1 MVRGNFTL
9 EQPWRQDVTS
19 QQDDKA
25 SEQNKYIIALAS
37 THGALQPGKS
47 LGLTV
52 AKNCLDSENGCKRFG
67 GHILWASAV
76 VTGDVCDKRQRIRT
90 TTSGYT
96 YTDSEVLKC
105 SDKLILP
112 GLITLNRMPNRTR
125 IHVEKHSCKT
135 QTERITRKDVPKRSW
150 GKPATLSRSVES
162 SIGVTSPMLS
172 LVARQA
178 VGASVLFWFFFLIL
192 LWFAD
197 DNKCC
202 QKRLDYI
209 DICWC
214 QSDVRC

>member
-1 MVRGNFTL
+1 M
-9 EQPWRQDVTS
+9 TS

-125 IHVEKHSCKT
+125 MHVKKAFIQNSDRTKNKKRRPKSFLREACDT
-135 QTERITRKDVPKRSW
+135 Q
-150 GKPATLSRSVES
+150 
-162 SIGVTSPMLS
+162 
-172 LVARQA
+172 
-178 VGASVLFWFFFLIL
+178 
-192 LWFAD
+192 
-197 DNKCC
+197 
-202 QKRLDYI
+202 QKR
-209 DICWC
+209 
-214 QSDVRC
+214 RE

>member
-1 MVRGNFTL
+1 MGERGNFTL
-9 EQPWRQDVTS
+9 EQPWRQDLTS

-76 VTGDVCDKRQRIRT
+76 VTGDVCDIRQRIRT

-105 SDKLILP
+105 PDKLILP
-112 GLITLNRMPNRTR
+112 GLITLNRIPNRTR
-125 IHVEKHSCKT
+125 ICAVEHSYPNLNPTSNKK
-135 QTERITRKDVPKRSW
+135 RRPKRS
-150 GKPATLSRSVES
+150 
-162 SIGVTSPMLS
+162 
-172 LVARQA
+172 
-178 VGASVLFWFFFLIL
+178 
-192 LWFAD
+192 
-197 DNKCC
+197 
-202 QKRLDYI
+202 
-209 DICWC
+209 
-214 QSDVRC
+214 